1 MYLQFTEPVLGNELF
16 HSRIRTDSSTRSV
29 RLRPLHFGAVMCK
42 RRKTDEEK
50 HAIEFAPKKKNKPQT
65 AGVVDIWRNMTV
77 EDLARSC
84 QLEVEHIQEAML
96 YVKGVGSIE
105 RQARL
110 EDPRVI
116 KDIASKCGFRTKIV
130 AASVDEDESQKDR
143 DVLPRPPP
151 APENLS
157 DRPPVV
163 TVMGHVDHGKTT
175 LLDSLRGAS
184 VAASE
189 AGGITQHIGAFTVE
203 LDNGE
208 KVTFLDTPGHAAFS
222 AMRARGANLTDIIV
236 LVVAAE
242 DGVME
247 QTKEVLRLAKE
258 QAVPIIVAINK
269 IDKPGTDID
278 RVKRD
283 LSQHGLALEGY
294 GGDTIAVGVSALH
307 GTNLGELT
315 EAVSTQATLM
325 GLKGEYTGPVEG
337 VVVESK
343 VDSHRGKLSTA
354 IVSRGTLRKG
364 AVLVSGQAW
373 AKVRG
378 LFDHAGHPISAVTP
392 GMPVEVLGW
401 RELPLAGE
409 QILEVDSEKIAHSVL
424 RWRTNQA
431 MKEKALSDAEMI
443 SLKRMEHDEQ
453 YKAEREKARLA
464 GFYRRKPQGPR
475 QKESAQDTGVP
486 RVNVIVKGDVHGSV
500 EAILDVL
507 DTYDDNDRCR
517 LDVIHYAVGD
527 VNESDLELAQLFD
540 ALIYAF
546 SVNVPKKPVK
556 GVSMRPVNIIYRL
569 VDDLKKEINTKLP
582 LVDVEEEVGEAN
594 VMQLFDINEGRR
606 KVTVLGCRCTAG
618 LLKKSHMYKVKRN
631 GEVIAQGLR
640 LESMR
645 HLKNEVDSVKKD
657 VECGLRLNDQLLE
670 MKAGDTIVC
679 YQMNKVPQETEWDP
693 GF

>member
-1 MYLQFTEPVLGNELF
+1 MRITSYELLQ
-16 HSRIRTDSSTRSV
+16 SSLSSIEAITRVHHRQMQFSAA
-29 RLRPLHFGAVMCK
+29 LWK
-42 RRKTDEEK
+42 RRKTAEEK
-50 HAIEFAPKKKNKPQT
+50 HAIEFAPKKKNKPQML
-65 AGVVDIWRNMTV
+65 GVVDIWRNMTV
-77 EDLARSC
+77 ADLAQSC
-84 QLEVEHIQEAML
+84 QLELEHIQEVML
-96 YVKGVGSIE
+96 YVKGASNIDA
-105 RQARL
+105 RARL
-110 EDPRVI
+110 EDPKLI
-116 KDIASKCGFRTKIV
+116 KDIAAKCGLRTKIV
-130 AASVDEDESQKDR
+130 ATPVDEEDEVIKDR
-143 DVLPRPPP
+143 DVVPRPPAP
-151 APENLS
+151 AEHLQ

-203 LDNGE
+203 LSNGE

-258 QAVPIIVAINK
+258 QSVPIIVAVNK
-269 IDKPGTDID
+269 IDKPGANID
-278 RVKRD
+278 RVKKE
-283 LSQHGLALEGY
+283 LSQHGLQLEGY

-307 GTNLGELT
+307 GTNLEELT

-325 GLKGEYTGPVEG
+325 GLKAEYTGLVEG

-378 LFDHAGHPISAVTP
+378 LFDHAGQPIAEVSP
-392 GMPVEVLGW
+392 GMPVEILGW
-401 RELPLAGE
+401 RELPVAGDV
-409 QILEVDSEKIAHSVL
+409 ILEVESERIASSVL
-424 RWRTNQA
+424 RWRANQA
-431 MKEKALSDAEMI
+431 MKEKALNDAEAI
-443 SLKRMEHDEQ
+443 NQKRKEHDEQ
-453 YKAEREKARLA
+453 YRAERDKARLS
-464 GFYRRKPQGPR
+464 GFYRRKQQGPR
-475 QKESAQDTGVP
+475 QKESSADDGKP
-486 RVNVIVKGDVHGSV
+486 RINVIVKGDVHGSV

-507 DTYDDNDRCR
+507 ETYDDNERCR
-517 LDVIHYAVGD
+517 LDVIHYAVGA
-527 VNESDLELAQLFD
+527 VNESDLELARLFD
-540 ALIYAF
+540 AIVYAF
-546 SVNVPKKPVK
+546 SVPVPSKGVK
-556 GVSMRPVNIIYRL
+556 GVTIRPVDIIYRL

-582 LVDVEEEVGEAN
+582 LVDREEEVGEAN
-594 VMQLFDINEGRR
+594 VLQLFDINDGRR
-606 KVTVLGCRCTAG
+606 KVTVLGSRCTKG
-618 LLKKSHMYKVKRN
+618 VLKKALKFKVKRN
-631 GEVIAQGLR
+631 GEILAEELA

-645 HLKNEVDSVKKD
+645 HLKNEVDSIKKD
-657 VECGLRLNDQLLE
+657 VECGLRLSDQALE
-670 MKAGDTIVC
+670 LKTGDTLVC
-679 YQMNKVPQETEWDP
+679 YQINRVPQETEWDP